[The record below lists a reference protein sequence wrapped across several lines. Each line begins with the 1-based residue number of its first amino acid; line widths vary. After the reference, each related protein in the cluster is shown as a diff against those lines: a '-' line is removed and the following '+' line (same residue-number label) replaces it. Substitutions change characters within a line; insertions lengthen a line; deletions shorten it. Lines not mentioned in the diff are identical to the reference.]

1 MAEILLKVRF
11 DDSTYKSQLTE
22 IEKGIQKIGESMP
35 KTAVANVDSLQK
47 SFANLLNT
55 LKGTK
60 DKYPV
65 DTFAELETKIT
76 ACLGS
81 VKSLNAAI
89 GDNKPTKEQR
99 QELAKLNKEFQDL
112 SARFATVRV
121 ESTKLNTAQGTS
133 TKQLGAL
140 QKQVA
145 NLITTLQ
152 SVKNKYPA
160 GTFDKI
166 ESDARAILTN
176 TKALSAE
183 VGENTTLT
191 AEQTVKYEQLDS
203 ATQRLSTDI
212 ATLKAETEQN
222 TSAVIKNGDS
232 ILSMAKK
239 FVVWQAA
246 ATLVMQPLN
255 AIKNAISSINETLV
269 ETEDR
274 IIELKRVLPTGSVG
288 DSEMA
293 KQLYDLAAQYGQT
306 FENVSDIALNFAR
319 TGMSW
324 ADTIKATEAAVL
336 ALNVAELD
344 ATQASNGMIAIMQQF
359 GYEAS
364 DLTEIIDKLNKTADN
379 YAVTTDKLLT
389 ALQRTGS
396 SAKNARLE
404 LDQTIGV
411 ITALS
416 EATGRSGEN
425 LGTAVNSL
433 IQFSTKSQ
441 SLETFAKLSDNMAKI
456 VEDYQH
462 GQGTVLDI
470 WKGLSTEIKNASGN
484 SESILG
490 GLFGDED
497 WRTLN
502 AELQEQLGENFATVT
517 EIYDTASTFRKNYFI
532 ALLNNMDT
540 VQDSINTMQGSLGY
554 SQKENEQYLDTYTAK
569 LNTLQAKWQKIANS
583 EQGLLGIK
591 KALVDVAT
599 ILLKIIE
606 RVGGLRTVLIAIS
619 TIVWMLVGT
628 KIISGI
634 KAIGT
639 AIASLVTGLK
649 AGATAARGFQ
659 AALGWI
665 GVLGV
670 AISTVV
676 GIVQQFKQE
685 QEELVEVERRRNE
698 EAVAKWK
705 NEKEQISQLQQL
717 YSQYSNLTS
726 ADENYYQIEQQIVKL
741 LGDDK
746 TRALKSLT
754 GDTEKY
760 SQTVKNNTEYLLA
773 NAEAQKKAALQAV
786 KNQLADVNFNEFS
799 GMESDFYENS
809 SSIWKKIANISSRE
823 QNAFEVTWNRIKAF
837 FTGDEEEMSK
847 LPIAKTFFSVEDFDD
862 SGTFE
867 ATLKNYE
874 LLLGYQTKL
883 IDLANEYELDNKD
896 TRAIYNVYNIIQT
909 KIDALAPLIND
920 YKELMGELTDDD
932 SNVNSSTK
940 KWADNLSEIKNG
952 YDEIVSAIE
961 EMRDANKEALDY
973 EEKKL
978 AVLEA
983 EKALEDARNQ
993 ATVRRFNQTTGQW
1006 EWQVDEKAVKTAEEN
1021 LDKARLAV
1029 EEAAYKSIIEELKKD
1044 STSNEKILEIIAK
1057 WAEAY
1062 GSGDFSGISN
1072 DILKIIHET
1081 GKVNI
1086 GDFQHTPT
1094 YDSGGVLHGLGGIKA
1109 TAKDEIVLPPE
1120 ITSKILQPTSNA
1132 QFKAF
1137 CDGLGILFG
1146 SPQISPTTQIERI
1159 GGNIDNRINNS
1170 GQVFIQGV
1178 NVGTEKRDGI
1188 LDALALA
1195 PIMSDN

>member
-1 MAEILLKVRF
+1 MAEIVLKVKL
-11 DDSTYKSQLTE
+11 DSTSYQKDIAKIEQSLT
-22 IEKGIQKIGESMP
+22 KLGKSMP
-35 KTAVANVDSLQK
+35 KIATTNIDSLRK
-47 SFANLLNT
+47 SYANLLNT
-55 LKGTK
+55 IK
-60 DKYPV
+60 
-65 DTFAELETKIT
+65 
-76 ACLGS
+76 
-81 VKSLNAAI
+81 
-89 GDNKPTKEQR
+89 
-99 QELAKLNKEFQDL
+99 
-112 SARFATVRV
+112 
-121 ESTKLNTAQGTS
+121 NTE
-133 TKQLGAL
+133 
-140 QKQVA
+140 
-145 NLITTLQ
+145 
-152 SVKNKYPA
+152 NKYPK
-160 GTFDKI
+160 GTFDKVAQ
-166 ESDARAILTN
+166 SAKSALTQLKGLDK
-176 TKALSAE
+176 TQVDYDQHLQKLSGDLTIAQRDFAELRAE
-183 VGENTTLT
+183 V
-191 AEQTVKYEQLDS
+191 D
-203 ATQRLSTDI
+203 R
-212 ATLKAETEQN
+212 N

-255 AIKNAISSINETLV
+255 AIRNAITSINETLV

-293 KQLYDLAAQYGQT
+293 KQLYDLAARYGQT

-324 ADTIKATEAAVL
+324 TDTIKATEAAVL

-379 YAVTTDKLLT
+379 YAVTTDKLLA

-441 SLETFAKLSDNMAKI
+441 SLETFDKLSDNMAKI
-456 VEDYQH
+456 IEDYQH

-470 WKGLSTEIKNASGN
+470 WKGLSAEIQKSSGN

-569 LNTLQAKWQKIANS
+569 LNKVQAKWQYLAND
-583 EQGLLGIK
+583 ERGILQIK
-591 KALVDVAT
+591 KLVVDLGSGALQ
-599 ILLKIIE
+599 LIE
-606 RVGGLRTVLIAIS
+606 WTGGLRTTFLALATVIS
-619 TIVWMLVGT
+619 AAFGT
-628 KIISGI
+628 KILNS
-634 KAIGT
+634 IG
-639 AIASLVTGLK
+639 ALGKSIWGLATGFK
-649 AGATAARGFQ
+649 SATTAAESFN
-659 AALGWI
+659 AALGLI
-665 GVLGV
+665 GLAATALSILFGALSYHANQTREEIQEGLSKASEQLEDLKRDTKEATELFRNYATEIEQARNKLADTSITSDELASTQNRLISIQQDLIAGNKDYKDSLDLVNGDLTTQLNLLKEMEEKQARENV
-670 AISTVV
+670 KKYLDENADAIQNAQNYLSQTSSIQFSDAHSMYNRNNALEKWLQANGFETGQYVSNDKFWTDQM
-676 GIVQQFKQE
+676 GDALFNLIGGNTLFTTIYTDKKYTSDEKIELLENLFDKADEEGNEEIRGYLRAAINAIKNNQTYLDSIAILEGTKNTWNAPIEILQQFSKGE
-685 QEELVEVERRRNE
+685 LSYEEFLRKIGAITE
-698 EAVAKWK
+698 EA
-705 NEKEQISQLQQL
+705 
-717 YSQYSNLTS
+717 
-726 ADENYYQIEQQIVKL
+726 
-741 LGDDK
+741 
-746 TRALKSLT
+746 
-754 GDTEKY
+754 
-760 SQTVKNNTEYLLA
+760 
-773 NAEAQKKAALQAV
+773 
-786 KNQLADVNFNEFS
+786 
-799 GMESDFYENS
+799 
-809 SSIWKKIANISSRE
+809 
-823 QNAFEVTWNRIKAF
+823 
-837 FTGDEEEMSK
+837 
-847 LPIAKTFFSVEDFDD
+847 
-862 SGTFE
+862 
-867 ATLKNYE
+867 
-874 LLLGYQTKL
+874 
-883 IDLANEYELDNKD
+883 
-896 TRAIYNVYNIIQT
+896 NVYV
-909 KIDALAPLIND
+909 
-920 YKELMGELTDDD
+920 
-932 SNVNSSTK
+932 S
-940 KWADNLSEIKNG
+940 KWADNLTEVSSKYEK
-952 YDEIVSAIE
+952 IVSAIE
-961 EMRDANKEALDY
+961 EMRDANKESLDY

-993 ATVRRFNQTTGQW
+993 ATVRRFNQATGQW

-1062 GSGDFSGISN
+1062 GTGDFSGISN

-1120 ITSKILQPTSNA
+1120 IASKILQPTSNA

-1146 SPQISPTTQIERI
+1146 SPQISPTTQIERV
-1159 GGNIDNRINNS
+1159 GGNIDNRVNNS
-1170 GQVFIQGV
+1170 GQVIIQDV

-1188 LDALALA
+1188 LDALGFA
-1195 PIMSDN
+1195 PLMSDN